1 MTAVS
6 PRQPIVW
13 PEKRDVF
20 GIQMSATTYDE
31 TVELILEAARRRAP
45 AIVSFHPAY
54 SVVTSSD
61 DLQLRTKVNT
71 FEIVA
76 PDGQPVRWA
85 LNLLHGTR
93 LPERVCGPETML
105 RLCRRCAE
113 EGVPVYLYGGAPDVL
128 EALEANLKEQFPGL
142 QVAGAY
148 SPPFRPLP
156 PDEDE
161 AAVRA
166 INESGAGM
174 VFLGLGYPKQD
185 LFAYE
190 HRRRIVP
197 VQLCVGAAF
206 DFHAGRTP
214 RAPHW
219 MQRWGLEWCHRLA
232 QEPQRLWRR
241 YLVGNTLF
249 LAKLARALFRWRVP
263 RTPAGKRS

>member
-1 MTAVS
+1 MAWS
-6 PRQPIVW
+6 PA
-13 PEKRDVF
+13 
-20 GIQMSATTYDE
+20 AT
-31 TVELILEAARRRAP
+31 ICSCA
-45 AIVSFHPAY
+45 H
-54 SVVTSSD
+54 
-61 DLQLRTKVNT
+61 KVNT

-85 LNLLHGTR
+85 MNLLHGA
-93 LPERVCGPETML
+93 GL
-105 RLCRRCAE
+105 RIAFAARRRCSVLCRRSAE
-113 EGVPVYLYGGAPDVL
+113 EGVSVYFYGGAPDVL
-128 EALEANLKEQFPGL
+128 EALQANLKEQFPGL

-148 SPPFRPLP
+148 SPPFRPLT

-190 HRRRIVP
+190 HRLRIVP

-206 DFHAGRTP
+206 DFHAGRVP
-214 RAPHW
+214 RAPRW
-219 MQRWGLEWCHRLA
+219 MQRSGLEWCHRLA
-232 QEPQRLWRR
+232 QEPKRLWRR

-249 LAKLARALFRWRVP
+249 LAKLARALLAPERW
-263 RTPAGKRS
+263 RTPADERS

>member
-1 MTAVS
+1 M
-6 PRQPIVW
+6 
-13 PEKRDVF
+13 
-20 GIQMSATTYDE
+20 
-31 TVELILEAARRRAP
+31 
-45 AIVSFHPAY
+45 
-54 SVVTSSD
+54 
-61 DLQLRTKVNT
+61 
-71 FEIVA
+71 A

-85 LNLLHGTR
+85 LNLLHGAR
-93 LPERVCGPETML
+93 LPDRVCGPETMF
-105 RLCRRCAE
+105 RLCRRSAE
-113 EGVPVYLYGGAPDVL
+113 EGVPVYFYGGAPDVL
-128 EALEANLKEQFPGL
+128 EALQANLKQQFPGL

-148 SPPFRPLP
+148 SPPFRPLT

-206 DFHAGRTP
+206 DFHAGRVP
-214 RAPHW
+214 RAPRW
-219 MQRWGLEWCHRLA
+219 MQRSGLEWCHRLA
-232 QEPQRLWRR
+232 QEPKRLWRR

-249 LAKLARALFRWRVP
+249 LAKLARALLAGERW
-263 RTPAGKRS
+263 PAPDGKRS